1 MHAIKKS
8 FQNML
13 FIVSLFVLASSAFI
27 TAGELGPATKDA
39 PLSDKQ
45 TSLFN
50 LSLGELL
57 KIGIKSATGFTKINP
72 CQVPVT
78 MTVLDN
84 KDIKKSGARD
94 MELAQRYLHQK

>member
-1 MHAIKKS
+1 MNAVKKS
-8 FQNML
+8 FQTML
-13 FIVSLFVLASSAFI
+13 FIVSLFVLASSAI
-27 TAGELGPATKDA
+27 IAAGELGPATKDA

-50 LSLGELL
+50 FSLNELL
-57 KIGIKSATGFTKINP
+57 KVGIKNATGFTKINP

-94 MELAQRYLHQK
+94 MELAQRDLHQK

>member
-1 MHAIKKS
+1 
-8 FQNML
+8 ML

-27 TAGELGPATKDA
+27 TAGELGPATNDA

-57 KIGIKSATGFTKINP
+57 KVGIKSATGFTKIKP
-72 CQVPVT
+72 CQVTEIVT
-78 MTVLDN
+78 ELDD
-84 KDIKKSGARD
+84 KDIEKSKVRD
-94 MELAQRYLHQK
+94 IKLAQRYLHQK